1 MPDRDVKTIRDLVYY
16 PYATII
22 ARNAFAA
29 SDGESRLK
37 LRGDRKLLDFHP
49 AASPLCRCHT
59 CSGTASSSGES
70 SKAFPLL
77 FGRPVLI
84 LPEGP
89 LHDGVLRRSED
100 AKRIEGIITVAG
112 MVDRIGKHA

>member
-49 AASPLCRCHT
+49 AASPLCRCRN
-59 CSGTASSSGES
+59 CSGTADTGDMDGDE
-70 SKAFPLL
+70 
-77 FGRPVLI
+77 VVTVVDI
-84 LPEGP
+84 
-89 LHDGVLRRSED
+89 DGV
-100 AKRIEGIITVAG
+100 
-112 MVDRIGKHA
+112 IG